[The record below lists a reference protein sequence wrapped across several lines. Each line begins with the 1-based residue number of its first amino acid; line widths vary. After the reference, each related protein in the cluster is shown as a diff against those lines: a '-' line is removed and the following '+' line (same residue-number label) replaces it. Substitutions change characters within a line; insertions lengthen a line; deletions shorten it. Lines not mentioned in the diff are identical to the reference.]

1 MKSAF
6 VMLAG
11 RSNVG
16 KSTLLN
22 ALVGSKIAIVTSKPQ
37 TTRHPIRG
45 ILHDARGQLVFIDTP
60 GVFLG
65 QKDFVSKRLNDI
77 VRETLDGVD
86 IIVYVVDPTREPGP
100 EEELMQKLL
109 RAASA
114 PIILAIHK
122 MDLKRTRRV
131 APRYIDSY
139 RALDVGQRATLELS
153 AINPKNLNLLVDALF
168 ALAPEGVMH
177 YPDLQLTDLSH
188 NQWLEEL
195 IREKIFLHLE
205 KELPYSTRV
214 SLEELT
220 VRQDGSRF
228 IAATIWTTHERYK
241 PMIIGKKGMMLK
253 RIGSAARKEIEM
265 VTDTK
270 TFLQLTVKVDPK
282 WQERF

>member
-1 MKSAF
+1 
-6 VMLAG
+6 MLAG

-114 PIILAIHK
+114 PIIFAIHK